1 MIAEALANVE
11 KHSQATHAAVEVRSL
26 GALAVINVTDNGVGG
41 ASLTVATGW
50 PGWPTGCAAW
60 MAP

>member
-41 ASLTVATGW
+41 ASLTVATGR
-50 PGWPTGCAAW
+50 PTGCAAW

>member
-11 KHSQATHAAVEVRSL
+11 KHGQATHTAVEVRSL
-26 GALAVINVTDNGVGG
+26 GALALINVTDNGGWVG
-41 ASLTVATGW
+41 VAGRG
-50 PGWPTGCAAW
+50 PGLAGPAGCAAW